1 MTGLNAL
8 KLISSKPAPKSNSR
22 EIRRQKLCKKLA
34 EQLEMARCMKT
45 DGVYEVTVT
54 KRERDQETGV
64 TRETQHAK
72 RIKPWWWTAA
82 DGRIHLT
89 VRYGA
94 KPLELVRGKN
104 AVETEG
110 LDGVIQTLE
119 IIKTAVLSGELDLQ
133 IELLMK
139 QKVVTESTGRPT
151 ISLRKTS

>member
-8 KLISSKPAPKSNSR
+8 KLVSSKPTPKSNPR

-34 EQLEMARCMKT
+34 EQLEMARCMKAG
-45 DGVYEVTVT
+45 GVYEVTVT
-54 KRERDQETGV
+54 KRERDHETGE
-64 TRETQHAK
+64 TRETK
-72 RIKPWWWTAA
+72 RTKQIKPWWWTAS
-82 DGRIHLT
+82 DGKTHLT

-119 IIKTAVLSGELDLQ
+119 IIKTAVQSGELDLQ
-133 IELLMK
+133 IEGLTEKTMPT
-139 QKVVTESTGRPT
+139 QKIGRET
-151 ISLRKTS
+151 LTLRKTS